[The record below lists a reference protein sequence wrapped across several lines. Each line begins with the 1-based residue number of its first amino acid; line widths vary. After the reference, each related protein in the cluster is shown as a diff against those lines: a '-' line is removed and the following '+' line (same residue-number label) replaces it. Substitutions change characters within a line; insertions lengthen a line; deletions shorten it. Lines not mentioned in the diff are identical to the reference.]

1 MSEPAQ
7 PPERDPRTSPRRVD
21 GQRAS
26 DAPDDQL
33 DRQAFVDRRTFLKR
47 GIGAGALIAGGGA
60 LAGTLAGCGS
70 SAPATASSAAT
81 SAATVAR
88 APVRPPANAPNILV
102 IMVDQLRTPVWPST
116 APVEHAMPNIARIR
130 DGGVSFENHYTAAND
145 CTPARSTLVTGL
157 YTHQTG
163 CLITGGSTLDP
174 GFPTWGSMLRE
185 HGYQTYWYGKWHL
198 TRHDGHWRPGP
209 GRAALARYGF
219 SGGTYPSPDGGPGQ
233 GMRVDPRIAGQ
244 FERWLDRSGAD
255 GPWCTTVSFVDP
267 HDIAWW
273 YAYTQRVPGEAD
285 PPAVSRGL
293 APNFETPE
301 QLVQRNKPSLQRS
314 LQDTA
319 AASFGPVPFD
329 GEQALDVWLPFMDL
343 YVHLQRQVDREIG
356 RVLDSLQRHRAIAEN
371 TVIVFTSDHGE
382 YGSSHGLRGKGAS
395 AYDEALRVPLIVNDP
410 RGELTSHAAAERR
423 QLTSS
428 VDVAP
433 LLLTIGSGSNAWRE
447 QDRYA
452 HLARR
457 LDVAALLRDPQAHG
471 RPYVMHAT
479 DEIVTEF
486 AVERYA
492 YNAPRHVIA
501 ARTEHAKIATYS
513 HWDERSTAILTAAQE
528 HEMYDYT
535 THAGRLEID
544 NVAGSSALYSQ
555 MSDLLAQAIDDE
567 LRRPLPGY
575 LRAAQGRG
583 LKDYFQVA
591 KRDALSAT
599 DARLKRLR
607 NRPLPSPRGRN
618 GKRAPRQ

>member
-1 MSEPAQ
+1 VSERPDS
-7 PPERDPRTSPRRVD
+7 PE
-21 GQRAS
+21 Q
-26 DAPDDQL
+26 
-33 DRQAFVDRRTFLKR
+33 FDRRSFLER
-47 GIGAGALIAGGGA
+47 AAAAGALVAAGGAAAA
-60 LAGTLAGCGS
+60 LSGCGS
-70 SAPATASSAAT
+70 KASAT
-81 SAATVAR
+81 SATAITGRPVAVR
-88 APVRPPANAPNILV
+88 APPGAPNILV
-102 IMVDQLRTPVWPST
+102 IVVDQMRTPVWPR
-116 APVEHAMPNIARIR
+116 AVPLEHAMPNLARIR
-130 DGGVSFENHYTAAND
+130 DGGVSFDNHYTAAND
-145 CTPARSTLVTGL
+145 CSPARSTLVTGL

-198 TRHDGHWRPGP
+198 TRHDGHWHPGP

-233 GMRVDPRIAGQ
+233 GMRKDPQIAGQ
-244 FERWLDRSGAD
+244 FERWLEQSGGD

-285 PPAVSRGL
+285 PPAVSHGL
-293 APNFETPE
+293 APNFETPA

-319 AASFGPVPFD
+319 AASFGPVPFY
-329 GEQALDVWLPFMDL
+329 GERALDVWLPFMDL

-356 RVLDSLQRHRAIAEN
+356 RVLDSLQRHRTIAEN
-371 TVIVFTSDHGE
+371 TVVVFTSDHGE
-382 YGSSHGLRGKGAS
+382 YGSSHGLRGKGAG

-410 RGELTSHAAAERR
+410 RGQLTSHSAAERR

-433 LLLTIGSGSNAWRE
+433 LLLTIGTGSNAWRE
-447 QDRYA
+447 QDRHE

-457 LDVAALLRDPQAHG
+457 LDIAAILRDPQAQG
-471 RPYVMHAT
+471 RRYVMHTT

-513 HWDERSTAILTAAQE
+513 HWDERSTAILATAQE

-544 NVAGSSALYSQ
+544 NVAGSGPRYSQ
-555 MSDLLAQAIDDE
+555 MNGLLAQAIDDE

-583 LKDYFQVA
+583 LKDYFQIA
-591 KRDALSAT
+591 KRDALMAT
-599 DARLKRLR
+599 TSRLRRLR
-607 NRPLPSPRGRN
+607 NKPLPSPRGRK
-618 GKRAPRQ
+618 GVRARPS

>member
-1 MSEPAQ
+1 MSEPGR
-7 PPERDPRTSPRRVD
+7 PSERVAAD
-21 GQRAS
+21 AS
-26 DAPDDQL
+26 PDDAL
-33 DRQAFVDRRTFLKR
+33 DRRTFLKR
-47 GIGAGALIAGGGA
+47 GLSAGALLAGGGA
-60 LAGTLAGCGS
+60 VASALAGCGS
-70 SAPATASSAAT
+70 SASATS

-88 APVRPPANAPNILV
+88 VRSSPPPRDAPNILV
-102 IMVDQLRTPVWPST
+102 IMVDQMRTSVWPR
-116 APVEHAMPNIARIR
+116 AVPLEHAMPNLARVR

-145 CTPARSTLVTGL
+145 CSPARSTLVTGL

-185 HGYQTYWYGKWHL
+185 HGYQTCWYGKWHL
-198 TRHDGHWRPGP
+198 TRHDGHWHSGP
-209 GRAALARYGF
+209 GRVALARYGF

-233 GMRVDPRIAGQ
+233 GMRKDPQIAGQ
-244 FERWLDRSGAD
+244 FERWLEQSGGD

-285 PPAVSRGL
+285 PPAVSHGL

-319 AASFGPVPFD
+319 AASFGAVPFD
-329 GEQALDVWLPFMDL
+329 GEQAIDVWLPFMDL

-371 TVIVFTSDHGE
+371 TVVVFTSDHGE

-410 RGELTSHAAAERR
+410 RGELTSHTAAERR

-433 LLLTIGSGSNAWRE
+433 LLLTIGTGSNTWRE

-457 LDVAALLRDPQAHG
+457 LDVAAILRDPHARG

-513 HWDERSTAILTAAQE
+513 HWDERSTAILSEAQE

-544 NVAGSSALYSQ
+544 NVAGSGPLHSQ
-555 MSDLLAQAIDDE
+555 MSGLLAQAIEDE
-567 LRRPLPGY
+567 LRRPLPAY

-583 LKDYFQVA
+583 LKDYFQIA
-591 KRDALSAT
+591 KRDALMAT
-599 DARLKRLR
+599 ASRLKRLR
-607 NRPLPSPRGRN
+607 NKPLPSPRGRK
-618 GKRAPRQ
+618 GVRASRS

>member
-1 MSEPAQ
+1 VNQ
-7 PPERDPRTSPRRVD
+7 RQGPPERD
-21 GQRAS
+21 AA
-26 DAPDDQL
+26 DAPDSEEL
-33 DRQAFVDRRTFLKR
+33 DRRTFLKR
-47 GIGAGALIAGGGA
+47 GAVAGALVAGGGA

-70 SAPATASSAAT
+70 SASATTSS
-81 SAATVAR
+81 ATVAR
-88 APVRPPANAPNILV
+88 ARVSPPPPGAPNILV
-102 IMVDQLRTPVWPST
+102 IMVDQMRTPVWPRT
-116 APVEHAMPNIARIR
+116 VPLEQAMPNLARIR
-130 DGGVSFENHYTAAND
+130 DGGVSFDNQYTAAND
-145 CTPARSTLVTGL
+145 CSPARSTLVTGL

-198 TRHDGHWRPGP
+198 TRHDGHWHPRP

-233 GMRVDPRIAGQ
+233 GLRKDPQIAGQ

-285 PPAVSRGL
+285 PAAVSHGL

-301 QLVQRNKPSLQRS
+301 ELEQRNKPSLQRS

-319 AASFGPVPFD
+319 AASFGPVPFE
-329 GEQALDVWLPFMDL
+329 GEQAIDIWLPFMDL

-371 TVIVFTSDHGE
+371 TVVVFTSDHGE

-433 LLLTIGSGSNAWRE
+433 LLLTIGTGSNAWRE

-457 LDVAALLRDPQAHG
+457 LDVAAILRDPQARG

-513 HWDERSTAILTAAQE
+513 HWDERSTAILSAAQE

-535 THAGRLEID
+535 THAGRLEIG
-544 NVAGSSALYSQ
+544 NVAGSGPLYSQ
-555 MSDLLAQAIDDE
+555 MSGLLAQAIEDE
-567 LRRPLPGY
+567 LRRPLPAY

-591 KRDALSAT
+591 KRDALMAT
-599 DARLKRLR
+599 AARLQRLR
-607 NRPLPSPRGRN
+607 NKPLPSPRGRK
-618 GKRAPRQ
+618 GKRAARS